1 MRSLLLV
8 ILALVALPASA
19 TYTKIANNGAELPD
33 STSLGSATTDW
44 ACTRDNATGLIWEV
58 KTSSGLRNQS
68 NTYTNYD
75 SSYGTPTQ
83 IADPANSQGFVAA
96 VNTASLCG
104 YGEWRLPSKDE
115 LLGLVNLTA
124 TPSINA
130 TYFPNTPGALFW
142 TASPLAGNAA
152 NAVDIDFSNGA
163 VYNDARSLYNH
174 VRLVRSVPTSALALT
189 VSVSGAGS
197 GSVNSGGIACT
208 NNAGSTSGTCTAQR
222 GSGSSVTLSATP
234 SGNSAFAGWSGACSG
249 TTPTCTVTMDAAK
262 EVSAAFVVKYYKIAN
277 NGSDL
282 PESALLGSAP
292 DDWGCTRD
300 NTTGLIW
307 EVKNADGGLRDLNKT
322 YTNYDDTTQ
331 AQKWNGSTYVNP
343 TQAEIDAASNSLGL
357 AKTVNNSGLCGY
369 GDWHR
374 PSVYEL
380 LGILDWSYSPT
391 INPTYFPNTPSSY
404 FWSGSPNANN
414 SDYAWGVY
422 FSYGYVDG
430 YGRNDDGQVR
440 LVRGG
445 QSFGTFALSVSAS
458 GAGSGS
464 VNTGGINCQRA
475 GGATSGT
482 CSAEHGSGSSVILTA
497 TPAPGSLFTAWGGA
511 CSGSTPTCTVTMEAA
526 KSVSAQFDAGP
537 LANGACG
544 LSDGQ
549 TLSVAPTTRLCTAG
563 TASRITA
570 SLPRT
575 WRWSC
580 SGYNGGTP
588 AACSATSSVD
598 LFTLTVRKSGNGS
611 VVSTPAGIDCGS
623 DCGET
628 YTKGSSVTLTATP
641 AAGSSFAAWGG
652 ACAGNTGLSCSLT
665 MNASK
670 SVTVN
675 TATFTTYTKVA
686 NNGSD
691 LADSAPLGSGATDWA
706 CTRANS
712 SGLLWEVK
720 TADGGLRD
728 KNKSYTNYDGSYG
741 TAAQIAAASNSLGFA
756 AAVNSSA
763 LCGFSDWR
771 MPGVDELVGLVD
783 KSSTPTINP
792 TYFPNTPSSGFWS
805 GSPYAYGSSYAWGV
819 YFDDGNVSGN
829 DRYYGVQVR
838 LVRGGQSFGTLGL
851 RLSATG
857 SGSGTLSADDG
868 SVHCARAAGYTSGVC
883 YTSLFN
889 GTTVTLTATPAS
901 GSGFAGWGGACSAST
916 GPTCSVTMDAAK
928 SVTAGFNSGAASQ
941 TIAFDP
947 APSVSPG
954 GTATLRATASSGLVV
969 SLASS
974 TTEICRVSG
983 FTLTGVAAGL
993 CTLTAN
999 QTGNASFSPAP
1010 QVTQSFSIAAAPPG
1024 PPTNVVITPGSG
1036 SATIRFSPPA
1046 NDGGAS
1052 INNYTATCT
1061 ASGKPPRST
1070 TGSASPLTVRN
1081 LAGNVLYQCTLTAS
1095 NSAGLTSTASAATPV
1110 TPAPA
1115 KNSLT
1120 PILMLLLD

>member
-1 MRSLLLV
+1 MRLLL
-8 ILALVALPASA
+8 LALLTLVALPASA

-33 STSLGSATTDW
+33 SAYFGSNTGDW

-58 KTSSGLRNQS
+58 KTTSGLRNQS

-83 IADPANSQGFVAA
+83 IADAANSQGFVAA

-124 TPSINA
+124 TPTINA
-130 TYFPNTPGALFW
+130 TYLPNTPGALFW
-142 TASPLAGNAA
+142 TATPLASDAA
-152 NAVDIDFSNGA
+152 SAWDIDFSNGA
-163 VYNDARSLYNH
+163 VYNDARSLASR
-174 VRLVRSVPTSALALT
+174 VRLVRSAPTSAFALT

-208 NNAGSTSGTCTAQR
+208 NTASVTSGTCTAQR
-222 GSGSSVTLSATP
+222 GSGSSVTLSATAT
-234 SGNSAFAGWSGACSG
+234 GNSAFVGWGGACSG
-249 TTPTCTVTMDAAK
+249 TTPTCTLTMD
-262 EVSAAFVVKYYKIAN
+262 
-277 NGSDL
+277 
-282 PESALLGSAP
+282 
-292 DDWGCTRD
+292 
-300 NTTGLIW
+300 
-307 EVKNADGGLRDLNKT
+307 
-322 YTNYDDTTQ
+322 
-331 AQKWNGSTYVNP
+331 
-343 TQAEIDAASNSLGL
+343 
-357 AKTVNNSGLCGY
+357 
-369 GDWHR
+369 
-374 PSVYEL
+374 
-380 LGILDWSYSPT
+380 
-391 INPTYFPNTPSSY
+391 
-404 FWSGSPNANN
+404 
-414 SDYAWGVY
+414 
-422 FSYGYVDG
+422 
-430 YGRNDDGQVR
+430 
-440 LVRGG
+440 
-445 QSFGTFALSVSAS
+445 
-458 GAGSGS
+458 
-464 VNTGGINCQRA
+464 
-475 GGATSGT
+475 
-482 CSAEHGSGSSVILTA
+482 
-497 TPAPGSLFTAWGGA
+497 
-511 CSGSTPTCTVTMEAA
+511 AA
-526 KSVSAQFDAGP
+526 KSVSAQLDAGP
-537 LANGACG
+537 LTNGACG
-544 LSDGQ
+544 LSNGQ
-549 TLSVAPTTRLCTAG
+549 ALSTTPTTRLCTAG
-563 TASRITA
+563 TASSVTG
-570 SLPRT
+570 SFPRT

-580 SGYNGGTP
+580 NGYNGGTP
-588 AACSATSSVD
+588 ATCSATSSID
-598 LFTLTVRKSGNGS
+598 LFTLTVRKSGSGR
-611 VVSTPAGIDCGS
+611 VVSSPAGIDCGS
-623 DCGET
+623 DCSEA
-628 YTKGSSVTLTATP
+628 YTTGGSVTLTATP
-641 AAGSSFAAWGG
+641 AAGSSLVVWGG
-652 ACAGNTGLSCSLT
+652 ACTGNTGLSCSLT
-665 MNASK
+665 MNVSK

-675 TATFTTYTKVA
+675 TATFTTYSKIA
-686 NNGSD
+686 NNGND
-691 LADSAPLGSGATDWA
+691 LPDSAMLGSAPGEWA
-706 CTRANS
+706 CTRANG

-728 KNKSYTNYDGSYG
+728 KNKYYTNYDDTRQAQKPMGAGSVSVYVNP
-741 TAAQIAAASNSLGFA
+741 TQAEIDAASNSLGFA
-756 AAVNSSA
+756 TAVNASA
-763 LCGFSDWR
+763 LCGFTDWR
-771 MPGVDELVGLVD
+771 MPGEDELYGLVD
-783 KSSTPTINP
+783 KSTTPTINP
-792 TYFPNTPSSGFWS
+792 TYFPNTLSSYFWS
-805 GSPYAYGSSYAWGV
+805 GSPIAGYSYVAWLV
-819 YFDDGNVSGN
+819 YFGNSNVSYPYNRGTP
-829 DRYYGVQVR
+829 YAVR
-838 LVRGGQSFGTLGL
+838 LVRGAQSSGTFA
-851 RLSATG
+851 LSLSTTG

-868 SVHCARAAGYTSGVC
+868 SLLCTKTAITTSGVC
-883 YTSLFN
+883 STSLFN